1 MSEQHGFDKNFK
13 IILIGDSSVGKSSI
27 LNSLIYNSML
37 DGAHPTVG
45 IDYTTKIVNVNGKTI
60 KLSLWDTAGQERF
73 KSLITVYYR
82 GVDAVIMVYDI
93 TNRRTFENVDY
104 WMSEVIKYCNEN
116 VVTMLIGNKRDLVE
130 RREITYEDA
139 NSFAKDHDLLFMET
153 SALTLEGIDCAFVE
167 LATLINK
174 NQSLRNPIGAT
185 TIIPVD
191 RTADSECGCL

>member
-1 MSEQHGFDKNFK
+1 
-13 IILIGDSSVGKSSI
+13 
-27 LNSLIYNSML
+27 
-37 DGAHPTVG
+37 
-45 IDYTTKIVNVNGKTI
+45 
-60 KLSLWDTAGQERF
+60 
-73 KSLITVYYR
+73 
-82 GVDAVIMVYDI
+82 
-93 TNRRTFENVDY
+93 
-104 WMSEVIKYCNEN
+104 
-116 VVTMLIGNKRDLVE
+116 MLIGNKRDLVE